1 MSTAIE
7 RVIRTVASIRDTQ
20 ERESTREFPRTF
32 GELLGEYQSLPG
44 LVAFWPLSSID
55 RSSGDALDIS
65 GQGRTLT
72 FNGNPTYNLYN
83 SVVPYIDLDGAGDFL
98 SRADETDLDIL
109 GTEAIYASARRGLT
123 LGAWI
128 NQDDITGDQG
138 IIGKWTTAGNLRQYR
153 LYSNAGT
160 ITLGISSN
168 GTTDNAYAGTAAPD
182 SVWNFCVG
190 RWTPS
195 TTGDVFVNGI
205 KTSNV
210 SAVASMSN
218 QTPAFRVGDRG
229 DGTTL
234 LTGNIA
240 LPFLCANNLPD
251 SRIMR
256 LYNLGRLFFGV

>member
-1 MSTAIE
+1 MNKGLGRI
-7 RVIRTVASIRDTQ
+7 IRTVSTMRTVQ
-20 ERESTREFPRTF
+20 ERESTREFPRTL
-32 GELLGEYQSLPG
+32 GELLGEYLSLPG
-44 LVAFWPLSSID
+44 LVGFWPLSSID
-55 RSSGDALDIS
+55 RSSGDAVDIS
-65 GQGRTLT
+65 GQVRPLSY
-72 FNGNPTYNLYN
+72 NGNPTYNLYN
-83 SVVPYIDLDGAGDFL
+83 SVVPYIDLDGTGDFL

-109 GTEAIYASARRGLT
+109 GTETIYAAARRGLT

-138 IIGKWTTAGNLRQYR
+138 ILGKWTSAGNLRQYR
-153 LYSNAGT
+153 LYSNAGV

-168 GTTDNAYAGTAAPD
+168 GTTDNVYAGSAAPD
-182 SVWNFCVG
+182 SVWNFVVG

-195 TTGDVFVNGI
+195 TTGDVFVNAI

-218 QTPAFRVGDRG
+218 QTPPFRVGDRG

-251 SRIMR
+251 ARIMR

>member
-1 MSTAIE
+1 MSNALVRTLESIQ
-7 RVIRTVASIRDTQ
+7 RIRTVQ
-20 ERESTREFPRTF
+20 ERSETQEFPRTF
-32 GELLGEYQSLPG
+32 GELIGEYLSLPG

-65 GQGRTLT
+65 GQGRTLS

-83 SVVPYIDLDGAGDFL
+83 SVVPYIDLDGTGDFL

-128 NQDDITGDQG
+128 NQDDVTGDQG
-138 IIGKWTTAGNLRQYR
+138 IMGKWTSAGNLRQYR
-153 LYSNAGT
+153 LYSNAGV

-168 GTTDNAYAGTAAPD
+168 GTTDNTYAGTTAAD

-195 TTGDVFVNGI
+195 TTGDVFVNGV

-210 SAVASMSN
+210 SAVAAMSN